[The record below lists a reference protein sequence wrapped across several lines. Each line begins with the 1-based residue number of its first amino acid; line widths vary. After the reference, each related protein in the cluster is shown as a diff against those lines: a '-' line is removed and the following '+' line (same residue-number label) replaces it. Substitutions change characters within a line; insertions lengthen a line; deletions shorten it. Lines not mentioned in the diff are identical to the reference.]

1 MKFRADLHCHTTCS
15 DGSMTPREIV
25 FHAKEMGL
33 SGLSITDHDN
43 VSAYTEAIP
52 AAKEAK
58 IALGTG
64 VEFSSVTEGRSV
76 HLLGYDFD
84 PTDPELKAFC
94 ERHVIRRRGRNKA
107 IFSKLE
113 KQGMKIDE
121 EKFETL
127 LEKGLPVGR
136 PHIALE
142 LVEKG
147 YVKTVQEAFDRFLGD
162 RKPCFDPGSPIS
174 TRETIDLIHK
184 LGGKAFLAHPHFL
197 RNSRLIRQLLSLPL
211 DGIECYY
218 ARIPSEQEA
227 KWVQLAE
234 KHGLLMSGGSDFH
247 GEIKPMI
254 PLGCSWVTEETFDK
268 IFERH
273 RWKY

>member
-25 FHAKEMGL
+25 FHAKEVGL

-43 VSAYTEAIP
+43 VLAYKEAIP
-52 AAKEAK
+52 AAEEAK

-64 VEFSSVTEGRSV
+64 VEFSSVLEGKNV

-84 PTDPELKAFC
+84 PNDPDLLAFC
-94 ERHVIRRRGRNKA
+94 KRHVIRRRERNR
-107 IFSKLE
+107 IILSKLE
-113 KQGMKIDE
+113 KHGMEIDPK
-121 EKFETL
+121 KFEVL
-127 LEKGLPVGR
+127 LERGIPVGR

-142 LVEKG
+142 LIERG
-147 YVKTVQEAFDRFLGD
+147 YVKSMQESFDRFLADG
-162 RKPCFDPGSPIS
+162 KPCFDPGKPIS
-174 TRETIDLIHK
+174 AKETIDLIHK

-197 RNSRLIRQLLSLPL
+197 RNSRMIRKLLSLPL

-218 ARIPSEQEA
+218 ARIPRDQEE
-227 KWVQLAE
+227 KWVEIAE
-234 KHGLLMSGGSDFH
+234 KRGLLKSGGSDFH
-247 GEIKPMI
+247 GDIKPMI
-254 PLGCSWVTEETFDK
+254 PLGCSWVTEETFDR
-268 IFERH
+268 IFERY